1 MPTNPPAAKR
11 AVAAEP
17 PAPLNAP
24 RSRSDLFWSFTWLAL
39 QGFGGVLAVVQR
51 ELVEKKRWM
60 TREQFIEDWAVAQIM
75 PGPNVVNL
83 SMMIGD
89 RYFGLSG
96 AATALAGMLLLPTL
110 VVLSLAIGFASVADH
125 DVAQRAL
132 RGMGAVAA
140 GLVIA
145 TGIKLAGA
153 LRSNAM
159 GLPACI
165 ALAVAAFVA
174 IAWLRWPLLA
184 VLLGLGGA
192 GWAWAWH
199 GLGRARRA
207 PDMATASAL
216 AAAPPDAPAQG
227 AANTELAEVA
237 ADARRAAGSHA
248 AAPPAGTS
256 ANDNP
261 ASLTDA
267 DSGQAPQP

>member
-1 MPTNPPAAKR
+1 MPTNPPAAQR
-11 AVAAEP
+11 ATAAEP

-96 AATALAGMLLLPTL
+96 AATALAGMLLLPSL

-199 GLGRARRA
+199 CLGRARRA
-207 PDMATASAL
+207 HEAASARAPAAAPSDVPAKGAAGAAL
-216 AAAPPDAPAQG
+216 AAG
-227 AANTELAEVA
+227 AAGARPAAA
-237 ADARRAAGSHA
+237 ADTAA
-248 AAPPAGTS
+248 
-256 ANDNP
+256 NNNP

>member
-1 MPTNPPAAKR
+1 MPPNPPAAQR
-11 AVAAEP
+11 AAAAEP
-17 PAPLNAP
+17 PEPLNAP

-60 TREQFIEDWAVAQIM
+60 TREQFVEDWAVAQIM

-110 VVLSLAIGFASVADH
+110 VVLSLAIGFASLADH

-174 IAWLRWPLLA
+174 IAWLRRPLLSG
-184 VLLGLGGA
+184 VGGA

-199 GLGRARRA
+199 GQGRARRA
-207 PDMATASAL
+207 HEAASARAP
-216 AAAPPDAPAQG
+216 AAAPSDVPAKG
-227 AANTELAEVA
+227 AAGAELAEVA
-237 ADARRAAGSHA
+237 ADT
-248 AAPPAGTS
+248 AAPPAGTACTS

-267 DSGQAPQP
+267 DSGQAPQR